1 MHRLCWLLSFHF
13 DPSLSLQFASSPL
26 HCTTTGM
33 DGRETCAD
41 EQDATYQCDHLY
53 RDTSHTANLTHH
65 RTSETDIP
73 YKRTQAPTR
82 DDGLSKST
90 TIWGACKKSSSWRL
104 AAWISAYLPIRP
116 CLGEAK
122 PRIQEGEYQRHSS
135 NCKADPHSCRSV
147 TGIPR
152 LHLYILPLSPYAR
165 GLTRRRQITM
175 R

>member
-1 MHRLCWLLSFHF
+1 M
-13 DPSLSLQFASSPL
+13 
-26 HCTTTGM
+26 
-33 DGRETCAD
+33 
-41 EQDATYQCDHLY
+41 Y
-53 RDTSHTANLTHH
+53 RDISQTANPTYH

-73 YKRTQAPTR
+73 YKRAQAPTR

-90 TIWGACKKSSSWRL
+90 TIGGAYKKSFSWRL

-135 NCKADPHSCRSV
+135 NRKADAHSYRSM

-152 LHLYILPLSPYAR
+152 LHPYILPLSPYAH

-175 R
+175 CHYPLPTPQPCPRMRASPLSTH